1 MLYLATITL
10 AISFVAQFMIN
21 VEADSLSA
29 LKSLARKA
37 FQKRN
42 KRRDCPHYDPL
53 TCPDFVNAMQHR
65 HKHVTPGKFPNNIML
80 FATNVCAA
88 GSTSGNIECG
98 MGYSESVTLTG
109 DLFCDGDDTPIFI
122 AMDGVDT
129 ILDCNGYKIFGC
141 NVERHGDAVILSNGA
156 SAINCPIGNVNRGI
170 SIIGAGCSTVM
181 NVDIA
186 FTNGDSIS
194 VRNEGTTV
202 LDSIVIDSSN
212 EDGIE
217 VRGGGTGVVIMSD
230 ITISG
235 VEEDGISLVACG
247 IPVELYGNIFIE
259 KAGHDGFS
267 FEAIT
272 PS

>member
-1 MLYLATITL
+1 
-10 AISFVAQFMIN
+10 
-21 VEADSLSA
+21 
-29 LKSLARKA
+29 
-37 FQKRN
+37 
-42 KRRDCPHYDPL
+42 
-53 TCPDFVNAMQHR
+53 
-65 HKHVTPGKFPNNIML
+65 
-80 FATNVCAA
+80 
-88 GSTSGNIECG
+88 

-129 ILDCNGYKIFGC
+129 ILDCNGYKIFGS
-141 NVERHGDAVILSNGA
+141 NVERRGDAVILSNGA

-230 ITISG
+230 ITING
-235 VEEDGISLVACG
+235 VEEDGISLVARG
-247 IPVELYGNIFIE
+247 IPVELYGDIFIE

-267 FEAIT
+267 FEAINSIVT
-272 PS
+272 AHCSLTLFDNGEGIAFL